1 MLNVYLLTIEN
12 DEDKSK
18 FEEVYIKYKNLML
31 NRAYEILKDG
41 LLAED
46 AVHNAFLKVLKNLE
60 KIDNSGSDKT
70 KWYLVIITENEA
82 KKIYNKEHKILQSD
96 FSEVESSFSLDKI
109 VEDKDAVENIK
120 KHIDELSDIYH
131 QPLLLHYYNG
141 MNAKEISTALS
152 IPVDT
157 VYKRIQRGT
166 ALLLKKVEGDYS
178 D

>member
-1 MLNVYLLTIEN
+1 MLNVYLLTIKN
-12 DEDKSK
+12 GKDKSK

-31 NRAYEILKDG
+31 NRAYEILRDRP
-41 LLAED
+41 LAED

-60 KIDNSGSDKT
+60 KIDDACSDKT

-82 KKIYNKEHKILQSD
+82 KKIYNKEHKILQSE
-96 FSEVESSFSLDKI
+96 FSEVESSFSVDNI

-120 KHIDELSDIYH
+120 KHIDELSDIYRH
-131 QPLLLHYYNG
+131 PLLLHYYNG
-141 MNAKEISTALS
+141 MNAKEIATALS
-152 IPVDT
+152 ISVDT